1 VDFCLFTKLKS
12 VLKGWQFASV
22 ETKEDLLAEICSI
35 PKEELQECFQYWRKC
50 WEQCIKSGGEYFE
63 GDKAQ

>member
-1 VDFCLFTKLKS
+1 MQYSKRGIPGMLAKLK
-12 VLKGWQFASV
+12 K
-22 ETKEDLLAEICSI
+22 K
-35 PKEELQECFQYWRKC
+35 KC